1 MRNITID
8 FNNPGLPQVIDVMQS
23 DSQSRFIGL
32 TLYDGGVPYSAPS
45 GAVYTVEY
53 HGQGANN
60 TGWYDT
66 IQLSS
71 GTRKAVVVSSSSP
84 NVVTIELAEQALRV
98 NGKVEVSLCV
108 VNNTGYKL
116 NTFPIICRVT
126 GAPYVD
132 PVSVRSFFYVTG
144 LTSDQW
150 TAYVTACQDAQK
162 RAEDAAAKFVTDPT
176 LKLEGKAADAKAT
189 GDAVSEIKE
198 DLENTVLS
206 KKEYTE
212 VNGFAI
218 SKNYGKVI
226 LSSSSKVYKIKVE
239 PVVKKYIIHTDRENF
254 YTAFSYNELIDAD
267 ITVLKIVSANYS
279 TVVENQNLAGWLY
292 VGNDSAMSV
301 SVYEEKEKYF
311 SMHPENFGA
320 VGDGINDDTLHLQR
334 TIDFCLKNK
343 IKLEFTKG
351 KVYCISNGLTIN
363 IPRNVYIDFNY
374 AEIKAIAN
382 IQRMITVKCDNDVVT
397 SDSPVFDYNNLKN
410 VRLNHNGFSGG
421 SIYINYGNNL
431 TIDGVLIENC
441 RGNALQIDAGGV
453 NVANGYIICKH
464 GNSVGIN
471 ITTSDSHFSDLIIVN
486 ASIAINNSG
495 TNFYT
500 RVHGWNTGENIDDT
514 TFFAHASGN
523 AQLIQCQCDTY
534 ERGYVVSTDRRLSL
548 TNCTYYFNSNVYKG
562 DKTPIVFFYAETARN
577 FARNTSCVNCTF
589 DSFKT
594 DIMFSNFPAMMINLI
609 GCWHKGKF
617 IDATY
622 KEFDTKTE
630 IRLNLSD
637 GISSDGNTWNQNSL
651 SYRDDTVRVR
661 LALNVSKKSFGSE
674 EVKVGTIP
682 QPYWYPKGNLVVPC
696 YLYTDEYDTKWY
708 PGYIFVNK
716 SNGNFS
722 VKANQSLKYQKLICN
737 FDYELPQIVY
747 NG

>member
-1 MRNITID
+1 MREIKID
-8 FNNPGLPQVIDVMQS
+8 FDNPGLPPRLDVVEN
-23 DSQSRFIGL
+23 DAQSRFFKAV
-32 TLYDGGVPYSAPS
+32 LYKDGKAYAAPS
-45 GAVYTVEY
+45 GATYSIMYRGFGPQNE
-53 HGQGANN
+53 
-60 TGWYDT
+60 GWYDT
-66 IQLSS
+66 INDGAGKRAACSVS
-71 GTRKAVVVSSSSP
+71 G
-84 NVVTIELAEQALRV
+84 NVVTCEIARQALRV
-98 NGKVEVSLCV
+98 PGHVNVVLCV
-108 VNNTGYKL
+108 TGRNGYML
-116 NTFPIICRVT
+116 HGWPIDCNCRNDNYT
-126 GAPYVD
+126 IGT
-132 PVSVRSFFYVTG
+132 SVESFFYITQVTNA
-144 LTSDQW
+144 DW
-150 TAYVTACQDAQK
+150 TQAIQTWEELK
-162 RAEDAAAKFVTDPT
+162 NMIDPT
-176 LKLEGKAADAKAT
+176 LSVEGKAADAKAT
-189 GDAVSEIKE
+189 GDAVGEIKE

-226 LSSSSKVYKIKVE
+226 LSSSSKVYKIKVD

-267 ITVLKIVSANYS
+267 ITVLKIVSANYNA
-279 TVVENQNLAGWLY
+279 VVENQNLAGWLY

-320 VGDGINDDTLHLQR
+320 VGDGINDDTLHLQSA
-334 TIDFCLKNK
+334 IDFCLKNK

-410 VRLNHNGFSGG
+410 VRLNHNRFSGN
-421 SIYINYGNNL
+421 SIYIDYGNNL

-441 RGNALQIDAGGV
+441 KGNALQIDAGGV

-486 ASIAINNSG
+486 ANIAINNSG

-500 RVHGWNTGENIDDT
+500 RVHGWNTGENIDNT
-514 TFFAHASGN
+514 TFFSHASGN

-534 ERGYVVSTDRRLSL
+534 ERGYVISTDRRLSL

-562 DKTPIVFFYAETARN
+562 NKTPIVFFYAETARH

-594 DIMFSNFPAMMINLI
+594 DVMFSNFSAMMINLI

-630 IRLNLSD
+630 IGLNLLD
-637 GISSDGNTWNQNSL
+637 GILNDGNTWNRNSL

-674 EVKVGTIP
+674 EVQVGTIP
-682 QPYWYPKGNLVVPC
+682 QPYWYPKSNLVVPC

-716 SNGNFS
+716 NNGTFS

>member
-1 MRNITID
+1 MREIKID
-8 FNNPGLPQVIDVMQS
+8 FDNPGLPQRLDVVEN
-23 DSQSRFIGL
+23 DAQSRFFKAV
-32 TLYDGGVPYSAPS
+32 LYKDGKAYTAPS
-45 GAVYTVEY
+45 GATYSIMYRGFGPQNE
-53 HGQGANN
+53 
-60 TGWYDT
+60 GWYDT
-66 IQLSS
+66 INDGAGKRAACSVS
-71 GTRKAVVVSSSSP
+71 G
-84 NVVTIELAEQALRV
+84 NVVTCEIARQALRV
-98 NGKVEVSLCV
+98 PGHVSVVLCV
-108 VNNTGYKL
+108 TGSNGYML
-116 NTFPIICRVT
+116 HGWPIDCNCRNDNYT
-126 GAPYVD
+126 GGT
-132 PVSVRSFFYVTG
+132 SVESFFYITQVTNADW
-144 LTSDQW
+144 TSAIQTW
-150 TAYVTACQDAQK
+150 EELK
-162 RAEDAAAKFVTDPT
+162 NMIDPT
-176 LKLEGKAADAKAT
+176 LSVSGKAADAAKV
-189 GDAVSEIKE
+189 GEAVNAESERAKRVENQLKE

-320 VGDGINDDTLHLQR
+320 VGDGINDDTLHLQSA
-334 TIDFCLKNK
+334 IDFCLKNK

-421 SIYINYGNNL
+421 SIYIDYGNNL

-441 RGNALQIDAGGV
+441 KGNALQIDAGGV

-486 ASIAINNSG
+486 ASIAINNYG

-562 DKTPIVFFYAETARN
+562 DKTPIVFFYAETARH

-716 SNGNFS
+716 NNGTFS

>member
-1 MRNITID
+1 MQTLKMD
-8 FNNPGLPQVIDVMQS
+8 FQSQSAPPVVPVMQF
-23 DSQSRFIGL
+23 DAQSRFIGI
-32 TLYDGGVPYSAPS
+32 TLYNGGVPYEAPE
-45 GAVYTVEY
+45 GASYTVQY
-53 HGQGANN
+53 RGPGANN
-60 TGWYDT
+60 MGWYDT
-66 IQLSS
+66 ITLSS
-71 GTRKAVVVSSSSP
+71 GTRKAVIVDSASK
-84 NVVTIELAEQALRV
+84 NVVTLELAEQALRV
-98 NGKVEVSLCV
+98 NGNVFVNLCV
-108 VNNTGYKL
+108 VTNTGYMLK
-116 NTFPIICRVT
+116 TFPILCRVT
-126 GAPYVD
+126 GAAFPDTVA
-132 PVSVRSFFYVTG
+132 VQSFFYVTG
-144 LTSDQW
+144 ITSEQW
-150 TAYVTACQDAQK
+150 LAYVTACQDAQK

-176 LKLEGKAADAKAT
+176 LSLSGKAADAKAT
-189 GDAVSEIKE
+189 GDAVGEIKE

-206 KKEYTE
+206 KKKYIE

-218 SKNYGKVI
+218 SKDYGKVI
-226 LSSSSKVYKIKVE
+226 LSSPSKVYKIKVE
-239 PVVKKYIIHTDRENF
+239 PVVKKYIIHTDSENF
-254 YTAFSYNELIDAD
+254 YAAFSYNELIDAD
-267 ITVLKIVSANYS
+267 ITVLKIVSANYN

-292 VGNDSAMSV
+292 VGNNSAMSV
-301 SVYEEKEKYF
+301 SVYEEKEKIF

-320 VGDGINDDTLHLQR
+320 VGDGSNDDTLHLQNA
-334 TIDFCLKNK
+334 IDFCIKNK

-410 VRLNHNGFSGG
+410 VRLNHNGFSGN
-421 SIYINYGNNL
+421 SLYINYGNNL

-441 RGNALQIDAGGV
+441 KGNALQIDAGGV
-453 NVANGYIICKH
+453 NVANGYIICKY

-514 TFFAHASGN
+514 TFFSHASGN

-534 ERGYVVSTDRRLSL
+534 ERGYVISTDRRLSL

-562 DKTPIVFFYAETARN
+562 NKTPIVFFYAETARH

-594 DIMFSNFPAMMINLI
+594 DVMFSNFSAMMINLI

-630 IRLNLSD
+630 IGLNLLD
-637 GISSDGNTWNQNSL
+637 GILNDGNTWNRNSL

-674 EVKVGTIP
+674 EVQVGTIP
-682 QPYWYPKGNLVVPC
+682 QPYWYPKSSLVVPC

-716 SNGNFS
+716 NNGKFS
-722 VKANQSLKYQKLICN
+722 VKVNQSLKYQKLICN